1 MAEAQRGRDPIGVP
15 AVAGRGEA
23 RRHNDHDVA
32 AEHGAEQE
40 QHPVPVPGIPRGRAG
55 HHRHPR
61 GAQLR
66 HSAVLATAVTG
77 DRHSAVLAAAVTGDR
92 QHDVRMA
99 RAGAHRRQG
108 LAQGLSPAAGDHAD
122 SEPDRHRGCSM
133 ASCAGAHIPGGWSH
147 GPIVYSYSIA
157 RRVGPTNALSR
168 LRASL
173 TGRTS

>member
-61 GAQLR
+61 RAQLR
-66 HSAVLATAVTG
+66 HAAVLADAVTG
-77 DRHSAVLAAAVTGDR
+77 NR

-99 RAGAHRRQG
+99 GAGAHRRQG
-108 LAQGLSPAAGDHAD
+108 LAQRVPPAAGDHAD

-173 TGRTS
+173 TGRSS